1 MTMEITVQTSQS
13 VPGQQSLQKQGS
25 LVDAPA
31 IVVSDAKKITMNNDA
46 RPTEE
51 PLKDRLSEIEYK
63 VSQLSEIEYK
73 VSQLNDHMQT
83 IKRNLEFTVDDRSGA
98 SVITISDTETG
109 EVIRQFPS
117 EEVLNARNA
126 VEKMKGLLIETKA

>member
-1 MTMEITVQTSQS
+1 MDITIQTSQP
-13 VPGQQSLQKQGS
+13 VPGQQSIQKQGS
-25 LVDAPA
+25 QVDTPA
-31 IVVSDAKKITMNNDA
+31 IVVSDAEKITLNNDA
-46 RPTEE
+46 KPADE
-51 PLKDRLSEIEYK
+51 PLRDRLSEIE
-63 VSQLSEIEYK
+63 EK

-98 SVITISDTETG
+98 SVIIISDTETG

-117 EEVLNARNA
+117 DEVLNARNA